1 MNRLLGIA
9 LVVILVLFL
18 AASCTSLRSG
28 KAVKAAYDANE
39 SDGWMSR
46 HIPGVKKLSEIIP
59 PPNEARK
66 QWDQRLRRQSDLVG
80 VNSPEL

>member
-1 MNRLLGIA
+1 MNRFLGIA
-9 LVVILVLFL
+9 LVWVLVLFL

-28 KAVKAAYDANE
+28 NAVKAAFDANE
-39 SDGWMSR
+39 SDGWLSR

-66 QWDQRLRRQSDLVG
+66 QWDQRLKRQSDLVG
-80 VNSPEL
+80 VNAPEL

>member
-9 LVVILVLFL
+9 LVLVLVL
-18 AASCTSLRSG
+18 VLTASCTSLRSG

-39 SDGWMSR
+39 NDGWLSR
-46 HIPGVKKLSEIIP
+46 NIPGVKRLSEIIP

-80 VNSPEL
+80 VNAPEL